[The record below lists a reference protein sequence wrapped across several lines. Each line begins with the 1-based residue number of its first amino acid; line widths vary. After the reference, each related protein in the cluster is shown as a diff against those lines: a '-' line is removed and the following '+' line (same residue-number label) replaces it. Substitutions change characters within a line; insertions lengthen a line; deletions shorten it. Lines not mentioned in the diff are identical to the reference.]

1 MCESVQCINN
11 SIFLIIFLFCVRR
24 SERGQS
30 ATTGFA
36 KLLKNWYKLKMFLKK
51 IGIDL
56 GTTNTLVFVPHKG
69 VVANEPS
76 VVAVSAIDNS
86 VLAVGMEAKEMI
98 GRTPETI
105 VARRPLKDG
114 VIADYRM
121 TEAMLRYFINKAS
134 GRVRLFRPEVMVS
147 VPAGITSAER
157 RAVVDAVVR
166 SGAKTAYLIKEP
178 VLAAIGAGV
187 PINEASGHMIVNI
200 GGGTSEIAVISL
212 GGIVSCQSI
221 RVAGNKLDQA
231 LIDYIKRKHNL
242 AIGERTAEDIKIN
255 IGSALP
261 QKKQDSMEIRGRDL
275 VSGLPKT
282 IEIST
287 NETAEA
293 MADQLKEMTR
303 AIKGVMAQ
311 TPPEL
316 CADIMDKG
324 IVLSGGTSQLHNLDE
339 LITQVTGVPCYV
351 AQEPLLCVAKGTG
364 ITLEN
369 LDIYKR
375 SIMTKK

>member
-1 MCESVQCINN
+1 M
-11 SIFLIIFLFCVRR
+11 L
-24 SERGQS
+24 
-30 ATTGFA
+30 
-36 KLLKNWYKLKMFLKK
+36 FLKK

-86 VLAVGMEAKEMI
+86 ILAVGFEAKEMI

-187 PINEASGHMIVNI
+187 PINEASGNMIVNI

-242 AIGERTAEDIKIN
+242 AVGERTAEDIKIN

-293 MADQLKEMTR
+293 MADQLRDMTR
-303 AIKGVMAQ
+303 AIKSVMAQ

-351 AQEPLLCVAKGTG
+351 AQDPLLCVAKGTG

-369 LDIYKR
+369 LDVYKR
-375 SIMTKK
+375 SIMTKR